1 VRIIRYLVLG
11 LLGVVIAA
19 FTLLNSQAV
28 TINIFLTTVTLPL
41 PLLLCFSLL
50 IGILLG
56 AFVGLLMYWKARQQY
71 THRLRRQARTNI
83 GANG

>member
-1 VRIIRYLVLG
+1 VQIIRYLVLG
-11 LLGVVIAA
+11 LLGGVITA

-28 TINIFLTTVTLPL
+28 TINVFLTTVTLPL

-56 AFVGLLMYWKARQQY
+56 AFVGLLTYWKAY
-71 THRLRRQARTNI
+71 AHRLRRQARTNI

>member
-11 LLGVVIAA
+11 LLGVVIIA

-28 TINIFLTTVTLPL
+28 TVNIFLTTATLPL
-41 PLLLCFSLL
+41 PLLLCLSIL

-56 AFVGLLMYWKARQQY
+56 AFFGLIAYWRAK
-71 THRLRRQARTNI
+71 
-83 GANG
+83 